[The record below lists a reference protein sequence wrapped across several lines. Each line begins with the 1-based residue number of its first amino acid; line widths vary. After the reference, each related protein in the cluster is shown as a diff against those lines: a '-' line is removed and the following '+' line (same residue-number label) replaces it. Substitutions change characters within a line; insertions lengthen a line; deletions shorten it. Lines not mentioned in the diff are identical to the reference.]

1 MLSYLLIGLFGTCFG
16 AAIVWFL
23 LPETKKTVV
32 HVSVPGSGE
41 HYSVRVE
48 TASKQYI
55 LDVFSSSGEL
65 IRTAGALRPGSVAR
79 AAVLPPGLATNLGAL
94 SPFDRFELMANG
106 EFQSSVK
113 EEGYQVF
120 PFEI

>member
-1 MLSYLLIGLFGTCFG
+1 MLSYIFIAIFGICCG
-16 AAIVWFL
+16 AAVVWLL

-32 HVSVPGSGE
+32 QVSVPGTGE

-48 TASKQYI
+48 SASKKYI

-65 IRTAGALRPGSVAR
+65 VRTAGVLRPGSVAR
-79 AAVLPPGLATNLGAL
+79 AAVLPPDLATNLGAR
-94 SPFDRFELMANG
+94 SPFDRFELMSDG
-106 EFQSSVK
+106 HFHRSDK

-120 PFEI
+120 PFQI